1 MQEKFHAGR
10 MTNHIQGPKKTDGGQ
25 RELAVGGGNGEAMGG
40 EALWDGV
47 CSHGTHRS
55 QAITWRKEAAGR
67 LEIYRKEALKVL
79 KIFLAINM
87 ACVCACFR
95 ECRNTSEINC
105 ALV

>member
-47 CSHGTHRS
+47 CSHRTHRS
-55 QAITWRKEAAGR
+55 QAITWRKEAAG
-67 LEIYRKEALKVL
+67 KVGDL
-79 KIFLAINM
+79 
-87 ACVCACFR
+87 
-95 ECRNTSEINC
+95 
-105 ALV
+105 